1 MQINSPGDAIAAGI
15 VLVPEDRKRQ
25 GLVMEQSVKSNLV
38 ITALDK
44 ILNSLGLISS
54 KKETAMSGQYSSAL
68 KIKASS
74 DRIAVSAL
82 SGGNQQKIVLAKWLA
97 LDPSV
102 LLLDEPTRGVDVS
115 AKAEIYDIMRSFAAK
130 GKGVIMASSELP
142 EIMAVSHRIL
152 VICEGEIAATLKTN
166 ETNAENVLAHAIQ
179 KHQ

>member
-1 MQINSPGDAIAAGI
+1 
-15 VLVPEDRKRQ
+15 
-25 GLVMEQSVKSNLV
+25 
-38 ITALDK
+38 
-44 ILNSLGLISS
+44 
-54 KKETAMSGQYSSAL
+54 
-68 KIKASS
+68 
-74 DRIAVSAL
+74 
-82 SGGNQQKIVLAKWLA
+82 
-97 LDPSV
+97 
-102 LLLDEPTRGVDVS
+102 LDEPTRGVDVS